1 MSELKAYT
9 EEELAEH
16 QQLYDE
22 VFTPVWESE
31 GQYCR
36 AGGGQYEKSFAWWAF
51 KHQQSKIDELRK
63 ISVDLNTETIRQREQ
78 VAYYLSKN
86 AELQKQNAW
95 LSGVAERENKRAN
108 KLQEEE
114 VSTTSLLGKTIQEKN
129 ELTKQRDSF
138 IKAYEIEMDKSD
150 DLQKRLDAALQL
162 VNEMKGKRYPFS
174 AYADQ
179 LEQALKGDSNG

>member
-51 KHQQSKIDELRK
+51 KHQQSKIGE
-63 ISVDLNTETIRQREQ
+63 
-78 VAYYLSKN
+78 
-86 AELQKQNAW
+86 
-95 LSGVAERENKRAN
+95 
-108 KLQEEE
+108 
-114 VSTTSLLGKTIQEKN
+114 
-129 ELTKQRDSF
+129 
-138 IKAYEIEMDKSD
+138 
-150 DLQKRLDAALQL
+150 LQKRLDAVKDL
-162 VNEMKGKRYPFS
+162 VIELKKLDMENGSIEITSEFVEEIIC
-174 AYADQ
+174 D
-179 LEQALKGDSNG
+179 LEQALKGGCDEAK

>member
-51 KHQQSKIDELRK
+51 KHQQSK
-63 ISVDLNTETIRQREQ
+63 VD
-78 VAYYLSKN
+78 
-86 AELQKQNAW
+86 ELQKQK
-95 LSGVAERENKRAN
+95 S
-108 KLQEEE
+108 LQELE
-114 VSTTSLLGKTIQEKN
+114 TNQIAHANQQWQLKCGG
-129 ELTKQRDSF
+129 
-138 IKAYEIEMDKSD
+138 
-150 DLQKRLDAALQL
+150 LQKRVDGLIKNLD
-162 VNEMKGKRYPFS
+162 EMGIKSWAVWESS
-174 AYADQ
+174 AEMYEQGRADAYWGAKDL
-179 LEQALKGDSNG
+179 LEQALKGGCDANQ